1 MSRILGIDYGM
12 VRTGIA
18 ITDELRI
25 TAQGLETIFSDG
37 NDKLVLK
44 RLAEI
49 LEKYDID
56 TFVIGNPINMDGTKS
71 QRSIETDNF
80 IHKLKSRFNKINIVS
95 VDERLTTV
103 EAHKTMNY
111 LNIDN
116 KKKKQIVDTI
126 SAIYILESYI
136 NKKTWFLGKNG
147 VK

>member
-1 MSRILGIDYGM
+1 MSRKLGIDYGKT
-12 VRTGIA
+12 RTGIA
-18 ITDELRI
+18 ITDELGI
-25 TAQGLETIFSDG
+25 TAQGLETITSDG
-37 NDKLVLK
+37 NDKIILK

-71 QRSIETDNF
+71 QRSIETDEF
-80 IHKLKSRFNKINIVS
+80 VHKLKSRFNKITIAS

-111 LNIDN
+111 LNINN

-126 SAIYILESYI
+126 SAVYILESYI
-136 NKKTWFLGKNG
+136 NKKA
-147 VK
+147 